1 MKEQL
6 KILNDIKNSKYI
18 TNALSSYLKENYNTI
33 DKHLFKILVL
43 VYIETFRQDFITK
56 EVIEKVIKEVE
67 L

>member
-18 TNALSSYLKENYNTI
+18 TSALSSYLRENYNTI
-33 DKHLFKILVL
+33 DKRLFKVIVL
-43 VYIETFRQDFITK
+43 AYIETFRQDFVTK

-67 L
+67 

>member
-18 TNALSSYLKENYNTI
+18 TSALSSYLRENYNTI
-33 DKHLFKILVL
+33 DKHLFKVIVL
-43 VYIETFRQDFITK
+43 AYIETFRQDFVTK

-67 L
+67 